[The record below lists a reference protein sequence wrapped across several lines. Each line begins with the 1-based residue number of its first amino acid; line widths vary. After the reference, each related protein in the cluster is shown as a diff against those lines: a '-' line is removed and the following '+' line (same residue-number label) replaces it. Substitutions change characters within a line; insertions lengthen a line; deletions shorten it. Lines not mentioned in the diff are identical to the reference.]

1 MDMVPIQWELHW
13 LLLDMS
19 PCLNFS
25 DTMDAW
31 HSAAKQGKMY
41 YKQRPDGWI
50 LNRNRQRV
58 PFCNAFIH
66 QRQVV

>member
-19 PCLNFS
+19 PCLSSS
-25 DTMDAW
+25 DRMDAW
-31 HSAAKQGKMY
+31 HSAAN
-41 YKQRPDGWI
+41 YKQRPDGWK
-50 LNRNRQRV
+50 LNRSRQRV